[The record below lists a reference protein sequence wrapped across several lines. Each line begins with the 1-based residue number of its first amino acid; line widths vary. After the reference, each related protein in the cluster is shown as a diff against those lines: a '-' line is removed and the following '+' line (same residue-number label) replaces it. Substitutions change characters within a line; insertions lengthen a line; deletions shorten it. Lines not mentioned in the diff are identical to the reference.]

1 MTNLIAVGLLLIGL
15 IVLIVGADALVRGAA
30 QLAKHLGLSPFA
42 IGVTVVAFGTS
53 APELFASI
61 GAAVQ
66 GQTELAI
73 GNVVGS
79 NIANI
84 ALILG
89 IGGLLIPIPVH
100 RKVRMI
106 EIPLMVVVTIATM
119 VLLLDKHISR
129 IEGGVLL
136 AGLIAYVIY
145 IIKAHSEDIEHG
157 LDDAVGQ
164 IKPIWMD
171 VVYVVAGIAALALG
185 ARVLVMGATDLA
197 QSIGISAGIIGTTIV
212 AFGTSVP
219 ELAATVRAAM
229 SKQSDMAVGNI
240 VGSNVFNLLSVLG
253 VTALVKPLTM
263 DPTMSWHLY
272 AMLGVALLLMI
283 WVIVRPI
290 IYRVFALVLIA
301 VYIAYVIVSYTGNP
315 AVS

>member
-1 MTNLIAVGLLLIGL
+1 MTQIVSAGLLIVGLA
-15 IVLIVGADALVRGAA
+15 VLIVGADALVRGAA

-89 IGGLLIPIPVH
+89 IGGLLIPIGVH
-100 RKVRMI
+100 RKVRMV
-106 EIPLMVVVTIATM
+106 EIPLMVAVTIGAM
-119 VLLLDKHISR
+119 VLLSDKLITR
-129 IEGGVLL
+129 LEGGLL
-136 AGLIAYVIY
+136 FVGLIAYVTY
-145 IIKAHSEDIEHG
+145 IVRAHSEDIEHG
-157 LDDAVGQ
+157 CDDAVGH

-171 VVYVVAGIAALALG
+171 IVYVIAGIAGLGIG

-197 QSIGISAGIIGTTIV
+197 GSIGISAGIIGTTVV

-253 VTALVKPLTM
+253 VTALVKPLSM
-263 DPTMSWHLY
+263 DPTMTWHLY
-272 AMLGVALLLMI
+272 AMLGVAILLMV
-283 WVIVRPI
+283 WVIARPVI
-290 IYRVFALVLIA
+290 FRGFGLILLA
-301 VYIAYVIVSYTGNP
+301 VYVGYLIMSYAGNP